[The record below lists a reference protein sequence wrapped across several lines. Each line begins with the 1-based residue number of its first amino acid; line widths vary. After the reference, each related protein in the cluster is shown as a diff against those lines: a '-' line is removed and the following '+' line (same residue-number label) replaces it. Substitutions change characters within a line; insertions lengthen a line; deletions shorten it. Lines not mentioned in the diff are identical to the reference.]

1 MSSEMVHSRYV
12 VNDSVQ
18 RSANQMCFTQSNFA
32 LDAILCHA
40 LNFSSAH
47 TTYTARG
54 LFTAAASGDDMDIVN
69 RILLGKVD
77 GFVTVP
83 RKHVVGVIQQ

>member
-1 MSSEMVHSRYV
+1 MLLMIVF
-12 VNDSVQ
+12 SVLQ
-18 RSANQMCFTQSNFA
+18 TRCVSLKSNFA